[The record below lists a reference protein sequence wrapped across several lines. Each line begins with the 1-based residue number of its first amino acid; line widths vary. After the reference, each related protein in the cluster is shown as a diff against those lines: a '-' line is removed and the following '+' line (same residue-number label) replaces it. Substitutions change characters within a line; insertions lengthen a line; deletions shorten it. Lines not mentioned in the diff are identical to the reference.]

1 MRRQL
6 MKITIWSDFVCPFC
20 YIGATHLNK
29 ALENFEHVDEVEIE
43 YKSYQLEPGAVYE
56 PEKTYL
62 QAMTDRKNMDEAEMQ
77 RMLDQVDSMAKNAG
91 LNYNFD
97 EMKLTDTFP
106 AHRVF
111 QYAKENGKGVTYYDK
126 LYEAFFINGELI
138 SDADV
143 LKRIATE
150 IGLDENRVE
159 AILNDA
165 KEYDK
170 ETVLDIY
177 EASEIGIQ
185 GVPFFVF
192 DNKFG
197 VSGAQ
202 PVEAFEQVLNQVYAE
217 SLGE

>member
-1 MRRQL
+1 

-20 YIGATHLNK
+20 YIGATHLEK
-29 ALENFEHVDEVEIE
+29 ALENFEHADEVEIE
-43 YKSYQLEPGAVYE
+43 YKSYQLEPGAKYE

-62 QAMTDRKNMDEAEMQ
+62 QAMIDRKNVSAEQMQ
-77 RMLDQVDSMAKNAG
+77 QMMTQVDEMATAAG

-97 EMKLTDTFP
+97 DMKLTDTFP

-111 QYAKENGKGVTYYDK
+111 QYAKEEDKEVEYFDK

-143 LKRIATE
+143 LKRIGTE
-150 IGLDENRVE
+150 ISLDANRIRGILENDR
-159 AILNDA
+159 
-165 KEYDK
+165 EYNQ
-170 ETVLDIY
+170 EVVQDIQ
-177 EASEIGIQ
+177 EASQVGVQ

-192 DNKFG
+192 NNKYG

-202 PVEAFEQVLNQVYAE
+202 PIEAFEQVLNQVHAE
-217 SLGE
+217 FSGNTEE

>member
-1 MRRQL
+1 

-20 YIGATHLNK
+20 YIGATHLEK
-29 ALENFEHVDEVEIE
+29 ALENFEHADEVEIE
-43 YKSYQLEPGAVYE
+43 YKSYQLEPGAKYE

-62 QAMTDRKNMDEAEMQ
+62 QAMIDRKNVSAEQMQ
-77 RMLDQVDSMAKNAG
+77 QMMTQVDEMATAAG

-97 EMKLTDTFP
+97 DMKLTDTFA

-111 QYAKENGKGVTYYDK
+111 QYAKEESKEVEYFDK

-143 LKRIATE
+143 LKRIGTE
-150 IGLDENRVE
+150 ISLDANRIRGILENDR
-159 AILNDA
+159 
-165 KEYDK
+165 EYNQ
-170 ETVLDIY
+170 EVVQDIQ
-177 EASEIGIQ
+177 EASQVGVQ

-192 DNKFG
+192 NNKYG

-202 PVEAFEQVLNQVYAE
+202 PIEAFEQVLNQVHAE
-217 SLGE
+217 FSGNTEE